1 MIYPSQRQ
9 NLPPILEIVIRNFS
23 KFSIIFKIWKK
34 FQNFEFFSQN
44 FKNYKG
50 AATDIKGAAASS
62 LPNYKIFIFS
72 RVSKAR
78 GI

>member
-9 NLPPILEIVIRNFS
+9 NLPLILEIVIRNFS

-34 FQNFEFFSQN
+34 FQNFELFSQ
-44 FKNYKG
+44 KSKTTEG
-50 AATDIKGAAASS
+50 AATDIRGADASS
-62 LPNYKIFIFS
+62 LVNSKIAI
-72 RVSKAR
+72 AG

>member
-50 AATDIKGAAASS
+50 AATDIKGAAASLIANS
-62 LPNYKIFIFS
+62 NFSIFYRELP
-72 RVSKAR
+72 
-78 GI
+78 